1 MSKLYKPSPKP
12 LSSHCGAPQGVH
24 TKAFADTAN
33 PNFGCFSPRSHCWVC
48 AQQDM
53 GEVFS
58 DVELLSKASIPQSVQ
73 EHPVLE
79 PSITSLW
86 GPCKD
91 LDPNLSSLH
100 EFLYC
105 LPYTHWWSPRWT
117 NHLLFTITAT
127 CITSWIPFKSAPHH
141 SMMTRWLFPWAR
153 GHGAHT
159 ISYSRV
165 PHGLIKELKVS
176 SLSTTLKAMARGT
189 EPSELFGA
197 EGPENRWNV
206 RQAMPGGK
214 SRQPF
219 MHISSL
225 SRK

>member
-165 PHGLIKELKVS
+165 PHGLIKELCPLPWKQWPEGQNHQNYLGQKDLKTDEMWDKPCQAEKAD
-176 SLSTTLKAMARGT
+176 SLSCT
-189 EPSELFGA
+189 
-197 EGPENRWNV
+197 
-206 RQAMPGGK
+206 
-214 SRQPF
+214 
-219 MHISSL
+219 
-225 SRK
+225 